1 MTSTKLERS
10 RMRHKVSRTVLKSSE
25 EGRPSSLRQQYAS
38 ETSEEDLKKVVG
50 SDVIIGKA
58 YNELNQYNWSEEE
71 RFTYDQDKKRE
82 DDNLSCIMQ
91 SRIEGKIEGKIEVA
105 KNLLKA
111 GISIDIISQT
121 TSLPQAKIEQL
132 QEEIA

>member
-1 MTSTKLERS
+1 MKSTKLERS
-10 RMRHKVSRTVLKSSE
+10 RMRRKFSRTVLKSSE

-91 SRIEGKIEGKIEVA
+91 SRIEGKIEVA

>member
-71 RFTYDQDKKRE
+71 RFTYDQNKKRE

-91 SRIEGKIEGKIEVA
+91 SRIEGKIEVA

>member
-1 MTSTKLERS
+1 M
-10 RMRHKVSRTVLKSSE
+10 
-25 EGRPSSLRQQYAS
+25 
-38 ETSEEDLKKVVG
+38 G

-91 SRIEGKIEGKIEVA
+91 SRIEGKIEVA

>member
-1 MTSTKLERS
+1 MNFILVGNSK
-10 RMRHKVSRTVLKSSE
+10 VLKSSE
-25 EGRPSSLRQQYAS
+25 EGRPSSLRQQHAS

-91 SRIEGKIEGKIEVA
+91 SRIEGKIEVA